1 VTYSVRAVTEG
12 EWRMLRS
19 VRLQALA
26 NAPTAFGSTLA
37 EANMLTEDHWRDRAR
52 GSTTSRQFLAWLD
65 KDAVG
70 IAGLFDEGDGSA
82 QVVSVWVRPE
92 HRGRGVARALTM
104 AAMDFAAAAGI
115 VRLTLWVTDGNAS
128 ARRLYDSMGF
138 RPTGNRQPLPSQ
150 PSLDEHEMAVRV
162 VPSVPATDALA

>member
-1 VTYSVRAVTEG
+1 MTYSVRAVTED
-12 EWRMLRS
+12 EWRVLRS

-37 EANMLTEDHWRDRAR
+37 EANTLTEDRWRDRAR
-52 GSTTSRQFLAWLD
+52 GSSRSRQFLAWLD
-65 KDAVG
+65 EEAVG

-92 HRGRGVARALTM
+92 HRGRGVARALTT

-115 VRLTLWVTDGNAS
+115 VRLTLWVTDGNAA

-150 PSLDEHEMAVRV
+150 PTLDEHEMAVHV
-162 VPSVPATDALA
+162 APAVPATDALG